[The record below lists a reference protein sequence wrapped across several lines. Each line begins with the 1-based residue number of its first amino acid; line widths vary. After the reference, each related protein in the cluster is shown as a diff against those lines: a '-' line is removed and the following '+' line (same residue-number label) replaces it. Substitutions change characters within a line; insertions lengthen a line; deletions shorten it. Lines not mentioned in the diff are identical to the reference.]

1 MKKIILLI
9 LMVIFI
15 IIGVFTLIDIS
26 QSIWYIFSLETITT
40 MSAGLI
46 LGKIT
51 FLIII
56 IFGIHYFLKTWRKSK
71 P

>member
-1 MKKIILLI
+1 MKKIILLV
-9 LMVIFI
+9 LMIIFI
-15 IIGVFTLIDIS
+15 TIGGFTLFDIS
-26 QSIWYIFSLETITT
+26 QSIWYVFSLEAITA

-46 LGKIT
+46 FGKII

-56 IFGIHYFLKTWRKSK
+56 IFGVHYLLKAWRKSQ